1 MHNAGPH
8 RFPSMRFHVIK
19 IPHSMQNSFYCQ
31 KELID
36 HNFTYK
42 KLLETVIFQVIGS
55 VSITFM
61 YNSHRPNWR
70 RIIFV
75 GDPVKATITLATP
88 LSSSFMVGSN
98 ESTSYSLV

>member
-1 MHNAGPH
+1 
-8 RFPSMRFHVIK
+8 
-19 IPHSMQNSFYCQ
+19 
-31 KELID
+31 
-36 HNFTYK
+36 
-42 KLLETVIFQVIGS
+42 
-55 VSITFM
+55 M

-98 ESTSYSLV
+98 ESTTYSLV